1 MLWLRRQNLTKA
13 SWTTSSASAADCTHC
28 RAKSSNPGA
37 TSEKQLF
44 QSSWLATLSMTF
56 SRSLHS
62 RRCQVQVLSTRA
74 IFPDRGRNL
83 ARGKFAFN
91 FARTQSYA
99 TFPKPNE
106 ESKAVA
112 ARVHICD
119 FNPGCNASAPR
130 FARARDECRTRAAV
144 GGKTLS
150 RLLLGRRWNQQPRS
164 N

>member
-74 IFPDRGRNL
+74 IFCRPGKKSCQ
-83 ARGKFAFN
+83 GKFAFN
-91 FARTQSYA
+91 FARRQIYA

-106 ESKAVA
+106 ESNAVA

-119 FNPGCNASAPR
+119 FNPEYNAS
-130 FARARDECRTRAAV
+130 D
-144 GGKTLS
+144 
-150 RLLLGRRWNQQPRS
+150 
-164 N
+164 

>member
-1 MLWLRRQNLTKA
+1 MLWLRLQNLTKA

-74 IFPDRGRNL
+74 IFSRPGKKSCQ
-83 ARGKFAFN
+83 GKFAFN
-91 FARTQSYA
+91 FARRQSYA
-99 TFPKPNE
+99 TFPKPNDE
-106 ESKAVA
+106 PNAVP

-119 FNPGCNASAPR
+119 FNPECNASGHR
-130 FARARDECRTRAAV
+130 FAGARDEC
-144 GGKTLS
+144 
-150 RLLLGRRWNQQPRS
+150 
-164 N
+164 